1 MAKTIATLVGA
12 VLLLVGIVGFIVGK
26 PADPMTPNFIGTHLT
41 FSHNIVHILTGAI
54 SLYFGLAASLSAAR
68 TFDILF
74 GIVYGL
80 LGVVGFLLGGGNDRM
95 FDALSSLGLHLG
107 TMDHVVHILLG
118 VLYLI
123 GGLMTKAVVTNNG
136 RDRAAA

>member
-12 VLLLVGIVGFIVGK
+12 VLVLVGIVGFVVGK

-41 FSHNIVHILTGAI
+41 FSHNIVHVLTGAI
-54 SLYFGLAASLSAAR
+54 SLYFGLAGTLAAAR
-68 TFDILF
+68 MFDIVF

-80 LGVVGFLLGGGNDRM
+80 LGVCGFLLGSGNDRM
-95 FDALSSLGLHLG
+95 WEALSSLGLHLG
-107 TMDHVVHILLG
+107 TMDHIVHILLG

-123 GGLMTKAVVTNNG
+123 GGLMTKAVVTAS
-136 RDRAAA
+136 RDA

>member
-12 VLLLVGIVGFIVGK
+12 VLLLIGIVGFIVGK

-54 SLYFGLAASLSAAR
+54 SLYFGLSASLAAAR

-80 LGVVGFLLGGGNDRM
+80 LGVCGFLLGSGSDRM
-95 FDALSSLGLHLG
+95 FEALAGLGLHLG

-123 GGLMTKAVVTNNG
+123 GGLMTKAAVNAG
-136 RDRAAA
+136 RD